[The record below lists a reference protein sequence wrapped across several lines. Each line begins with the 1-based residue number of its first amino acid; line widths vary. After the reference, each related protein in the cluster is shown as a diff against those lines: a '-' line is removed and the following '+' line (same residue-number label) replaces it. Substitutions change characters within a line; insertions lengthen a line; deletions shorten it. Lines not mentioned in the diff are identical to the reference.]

1 MKRLG
6 IGIGAALLV
15 LAGASLAEDVDKDP
29 CKNHYI
35 LVDDC
40 PDPSPVAKSPNSFR
54 FTKVYSSPSGY
65 DQAVQMV
72 EMDGS
77 DGQHH
82 WAGLTFIA
90 TDRHGGERRFTIPH
104 DLPSERTAHRSVVLA
119 THGDELT
126 SDFTLPTGFVPTDGG
141 TLELTGIDR
150 WEIGALPQDGIGVL
164 TRYAAIVP
172 DPTTPSP
179 FITFRGMGWPAYNSM
194 QGAIEFR
201 HAESDRYFIT
211 MLAAEIEAL
220 DDGRVSGWA
229 RTGEAFVAWINRYY
243 DPYEMGEMPPRNLRP
258 VCRLYLP
265 PPGGPTHFYSASQDE
280 CALALSN
287 IPGMVLETSR
297 AFLATLPDAS
307 TGQCPPEGAPLYRLW
322 NRDASGVSHRFTPRK
337 ATRDAMVAQGW
348 VSEGYGPDGV
358 AMCTHRAWID
368 R

>member
-6 IGIGAALLV
+6 LGIGAALLV
-15 LAGASLAEDVDKDP
+15 LAGASLAEDIDKDP

-54 FTKVYSSPSGY
+54 FTKVYSSPSGI
-65 DQAVQMV
+65 DQAIQMV

-77 DGQHH
+77 GGQHH
-82 WAGLTFIA
+82 WAGLTLTA
-90 TDRHGGERRFTIPH
+90 TDRHGGERHFTIPH
-104 DLPSERTAHRSVVLA
+104 DLPSEETAHRSVVLA

-126 SDFTLPTGFVPTDGG
+126 ADFTLPAGFVPTDGG
-141 TLELTGIDR
+141 TLDLGGIDR
-150 WEIGALPQDGIGVL
+150 WEIGALPQDGISVL
-164 TRYAAIVP
+164 MRYTPSVP
-172 DPTTPSP
+172 DAVAPSP
-179 FITFRGMGWPAYNSM
+179 FITFRGMSWIPFNPYEIV
-194 QGAIEFR
+194 IEYR
-201 HAESDRYFIT
+201 HAASDRYFMT

-220 DDGRVSGWA
+220 GDGRVPGWT
-229 RTGEAFVAWINRYY
+229 RTGDGLVAWINRYY
-243 DPYEMGEMPPRNLRP
+243 DPYEMGEMPPKDLRP

-265 PPGGPTHFYSASQDE
+265 PPGGPTHFYSASKEE
-280 CALALSN
+280 CALAVSN
-287 IPGMVLETSR
+287 IPGMVLETSQ

-307 TGQCPPEGAPLYRLW
+307 TGQCRPESDPIYRLW
-322 NRDASGVSHRFTPRK
+322 NRDAIGVSHRFTPTK

-358 AMCTHRAWID
+358 AMCAYRAWID